1 MGEYKMKKYLS
12 AFLLLALIL
21 VISACGAASDS
32 ADHVTTTITDSSN
45 ASQQSTQPVPT
56 ATPIPED
63 GLKSD
68 GNIHVYL
75 VGSGEK
81 VDTPSSSFISYITYY
96 SESEHLIICMNGK
109 EYAFANVP
117 LSVWSDF
124 KAADSAGTFYNQNIK
139 GNNAYY
145 INDYDGSN
153 GDLIVLEY
161 MN

>member
-1 MGEYKMKKYLS
+1 MKKRLS
-12 AFLLLALIL
+12 VFLLFALIL
-21 VISACGAASDS
+21 VMSACGASSDH
-32 ADHVTTTITDSSN
+32 ADHAAPASVNT
-45 ASQQSTQPVPT
+45 SQQSAQPTPT

-68 GNIHVYL
+68 GRIHVYL

-81 VDTPSSSFISYITYY
+81 VDTPNSSFINYLTYY

-109 EYAFANVP
+109 EYVFANVP
-117 LSVWSDF
+117 SSLWSDF
-124 KAADSAGTFYNQNIK
+124 KSADSAGTFYNQNIK
-139 GNNAYY
+139 ENTAYW